1 METSPTTY
9 HWVAGSD
16 AARSGAKALF
26 SVVLRRRRLR
36 TAFLVFV
43 LAWALALW
51 GTGSNA
57 ASALLFAF
65 VWTALIVAATLT
77 LLYLRARRRFARQLA
92 PGLVLE
98 SEFGVNV
105 VVLRGPETESRL
117 TFSGIDRV
125 QPSGDWVLLRQRR
138 SRMTSCWPAAL
149 FPPAELARLQE
160 AVSAGRP

>member
-1 METSPTTY
+1 METSPTAY

-16 AARSGAKALF
+16 AARSGANALF

-36 TAFLVFV
+36 AAFLGFV
-43 LAWALALW
+43 LAWALVLW

-57 ASALLFAF
+57 ASALAFAL
-65 VWTALIVAATLT
+65 VWTALVVAATLT
-77 LLYLRARRRFARQLA
+77 LLYLRTRRRFARQLA

-98 SEFGVNV
+98 SEFGADV

-125 QPSGDWVLLRQRR
+125 QRSGDWVLLRQRR
-138 SRMTSCWPAAL
+138 SRLTSCWPAAL
-149 FPPAELARLQE
+149 FPPAELAGLQD
-160 AVSAGRP
+160 AVSAGRR